1 MTTLHSLGPT
11 PKNLILAHIYP
22 LRRLDMLVHNV
33 PSTLQETPSFLTSP
47 TICSIPKNRMQHT
60 RFEYTVNL
68 PKSQG
73 NAGYIAKPITHS
85 DCIKATISKRQI
97 QCITLDPPTHMN
109 PKTQVTFCSKFFPLD
124 QQKSMQGCEFCCIP
138 SITRNAEVGNKHRV
152 RGTNTQY

>member
-1 MTTLHSLGPT
+1 VAGISRPHFKRGIKPYDTPGVLRTRGENHMTTLHSLGPT

-22 LRRLDMLVHNV
+22 LRRLAMLVHNV
-33 PSTLQETPSFLTSP
+33 PSTLQETASFLTSP

-97 QCITLDPPTHMN
+97 
-109 PKTQVTFCSKFFPLD
+109 
-124 QQKSMQGCEFCCIP
+124 
-138 SITRNAEVGNKHRV
+138 
-152 RGTNTQY
+152 